1 MTAIKTAFRPDVVSL
16 KTTSISFSKPFDACR
31 RKDTKYKQ
39 IASTL
44 KSVGL
49 IEPLV
54 VFSLGRGKYRILDG
68 NKRLDILLEQNV
80 PLVECILATVDES
93 YTYNKRVNYLS
104 PVGEHEMILR
114 ALAHNSIERIAEA
127 LNVNV
132 DTIRRKRNLLEG
144 ICKEAIELLK
154 DRRASPKAFVALRK
168 MKPVRQIEAAE
179 LMIASNKYS
188 GRFAAAL
195 VAGTRAQMLI
205 EPEKNR
211 VPATVSAAQK
221 ISMENEMDALFKN
234 LKAVEQSYGVEVLTL
249 SVSRSYLVRLL
260 ANKKVYSYIAKVHPE
275 ICQELESLIAS
286 TTNENRLETP
296 SGVYGK

>member
-1 MTAIKTAFRPDVVSL
+1 MSTFKTAFLPDVVSL
-16 KTTSISFSKPFDACR
+16 KTTSLSFSKPFDVRR
-31 RKDTKYKQ
+31 RKEQKYKQ
-39 IASTL
+39 IAATL
-44 KSVGL
+44 KIVGL

-68 NKRLDILLEQNV
+68 NKRLDILTEGKV
-80 PLVECILATVDES
+80 PYAECLLGTVDES

-144 ICKEAIELLK
+144 ICKEAVELLK
-154 DRRASPKAFVALRK
+154 DRRASPRAFVALRK

-195 VAGTRAQMLI
+195 VSGTRAQMLI

-234 LKAVEQSYGVEVLTL
+234 LKTVEQSYGVEVLTL
-249 SVSRSYLVRLL
+249 SVSRSYLARLL
-260 ANKKVYSYIAKVHPE
+260 ANKKVYSYIAKIHPE

-286 TTNENRLETP
+286 TANESKP
-296 SGVYGK
+296 

>member
-1 MTAIKTAFRPDVVSL
+1 MTTLKTAFRPDIVSI
-16 KTTSISFSKPFDACR
+16 KTTNLSFSKPFDARR
-31 RKDTKYKQ
+31 RKDQKYKQ

-44 KSVGL
+44 KSIGL
-49 IEPLV
+49 IEPLI

-68 NKRLDILLEQNV
+68 NKRLDILMEGNV
-80 PLVECILATVDES
+80 PYVECLLATVDES

-154 DRRASPKAFVALRK
+154 DRRASPKAFAALRK

-179 LMIASNKYS
+179 LMITSNKYS

-195 VAGTRAQMLI
+195 VSGTRAQMLI

-249 SVSRSYLVRLL
+249 SVSRGYLVRLL
-260 ANKKVYSYIAKVHPE
+260 ANKNVYSYIAKSHPE

-286 TTNENRLETP
+286 TANETKP
-296 SGVYGK
+296 

>member
-104 PVGEHEMILR
+104 PVGELEMILR

>member
-221 ISMENEMDALFKN
+221 ISMENEMDSLFKN

>member
-296 SGVYGK
+296 SGAYGK